1 MHKKLKILS
10 PIGRFFGAG
19 EVFTGAGSF
28 AALSAIRASRI
39 FIIHSSSFINSLNGA
54 VLVNKVFSKKIYNLY
69 EVSTGEPVL
78 ENMEPLFSEI
88 ADFKPDCI
96 IAIGGGSVLDIAK
109 IAWVF
114 YEHPDIS
121 NSNLTKA
128 FSIPAL
134 RGKSNFIAVPTT
146 AGTGSEMSSAAVFQ
160 INESSSKSFA
170 VSHDLIPDIAV
181 LDPTLILSVP
191 KHTKIFSGLDAL
203 SHSIEGYVSLFN
215 NKYTQD
221 LSELSVR
228 ILFNSLHDYV
238 NTGDVDSADEVLRAS
253 NMAGVVQNISVP
265 GLGHALSHQMSS
277 FGLSHGNG
285 CGKFLPIAM
294 KINSKKESV
303 SLAYDKLAKR
313 LGYGGVNDFIL
324 KIENLLD
331 SFEVSIPKEILNKA
345 SDDKNFAS
353 KVLKDPTARANPLK
367 LLDEHI
373 LEALDLARD

>member
-69 EVSTGEPVL
+69 EVSTGEPIL

-203 SHSIEGYVSLFN
+203 
-215 NKYTQD
+215 
-221 LSELSVR
+221 
-228 ILFNSLHDYV
+228 
-238 NTGDVDSADEVLRAS
+238 
-253 NMAGVVQNISVP
+253 
-265 GLGHALSHQMSS
+265 
-277 FGLSHGNG
+277 
-285 CGKFLPIAM
+285 
-294 KINSKKESV
+294 
-303 SLAYDKLAKR
+303 
-313 LGYGGVNDFIL
+313 
-324 KIENLLD
+324 
-331 SFEVSIPKEILNKA
+331 
-345 SDDKNFAS
+345 
-353 KVLKDPTARANPLK
+353 
-367 LLDEHI
+367 
-373 LEALDLARD
+373 